1 MTSPTPPASTTPPSR
16 RSTTLP
22 RVVVVHRRTEL
33 ESLLERHGTR
43 GQVEFFLTGRG
54 RSLADVQARHDRL
67 QQALRQAREAVPAQ
81 WRVGDAERDDLH
93 RFGFE
98 PDDVCVV
105 VGQDGL
111 VANVAKYLDG
121 QPVIGVDP
129 EPGRGLGVLVRHRS
143 QALAGLLP
151 GAVAG
156 TAPVRRRAMV
166 RARLD
171 DGQHLDALNEVY
183 LGDQGHQSAR
193 YRLRP
198 PGAAEAERQS
208 SSGLIVATGTG
219 ATGWA
224 ASLARQCTPPPP
236 LPGPH
241 LSDTE
246 QPWLAWFVR
255 EAWPSPTTG
264 THLVQGGLGPDD
276 ELTVVVESDALVAFG
291 DGLEADRLT
300 ATWGQQVSLT
310 VSPRTL
316 HLVDLEKSPAT
327 G

>member
-1 MTSPTPPASTTPPSR
+1 MTAPAGQVSR
-16 RSTTLP
+16 GSTTLP
-22 RVVVVHRRTEL
+22 RVVTVHRRTEL
-33 ESLLERHGTR
+33 EALLERHGTR

-54 RSLADVQARHDRL
+54 RSLAEVQDRHDRQ
-67 QQALRQAREAVPAQ
+67 QQALRQARDAVPSQ
-81 WRVGDAERDDLH
+81 WRLGDAERDDLH

-98 PDDVCVV
+98 VDDVCVV

-129 EPGRGLGVLVRHRS
+129 EPGRGLGVLVRHRGE
-143 QALAGLLP
+143 AVAGLLT

-156 TAPVRRRAMV
+156 TAPVSRRAMV

-171 DGQHLDALNEVY
+171 DGQQLDALNEVY

-198 PGAAEAERQS
+198 PRTTDAERQS

-224 ASLARQCTPPPP
+224 ASLARQCTPPLPTP
-236 LPGPH
+236 QLPGP
-241 LSDTE
+241 E
-246 QPWLAWFVR
+246 QSRLAWFVR

-264 THLVQGGLGPDD
+264 ADLVQGDLEPDD
-276 ELTVVVESDALVAFG
+276 ELTVVVESDALVVFG

-316 HLVDLEKSPAT
+316 HLVP
-327 G
+327 